1 MFVTLF
7 VAVIDPATG
16 NVTFTNAGHNP
27 PFICRDQDRVD
38 SLDQRHGPVVGA
50 IEGLDY
56 GEDQL
61 TLQDSDALFLYID
74 GVTEAMDVDGQF
86 YGEQRVMDV
95 LRSTS
100 TEPSAIVTAIV
111 DSVDSFAGTAEQAD
125 DITLFVIGCRTTAS
139 ARATG

>member
-1 MFVTLF
+1 M
-7 VAVIDPATG
+7 
-16 NVTFTNAGHNP
+16 
-27 PFICRDQDRVD
+27 
-38 SLDQRHGPVVGA
+38 VGA

-61 TLQDSDALFLYID
+61 TLQDSDALFLYTD

-86 YGEQRVMDV
+86 YGVQRVMDV